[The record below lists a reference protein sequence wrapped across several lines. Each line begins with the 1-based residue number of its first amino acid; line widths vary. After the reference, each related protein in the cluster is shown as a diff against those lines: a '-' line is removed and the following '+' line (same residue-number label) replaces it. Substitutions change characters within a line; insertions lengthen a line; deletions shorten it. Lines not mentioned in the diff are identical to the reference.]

1 MGLIRLYD
9 LTNSNIRIFVQ
20 NQIAKR
26 KRTRSK
32 KTLVKM
38 TRAMMRIRTMMRKMT
53 MRNLWLPLRPE
64 PLVDG
69 LSAD

>member
-20 NQIAKR
+20 NQRAKR